1 MTQDLI
7 KKYQDCLTST
17 LQTLE
22 TFTHSYESKTIH
34 PEWAKVIDKEF
45 YDRMW
50 IGYKVQIR
58 IYENIIKD
66 LQTL

>member
-1 MTQDLI
+1 MKQDLI
-7 KKYQDCLTST
+7 KKYQNCLTST

-34 PEWAKVIDKEF
+34 PDWGKIIDKTF
-45 YDRMW
+45 YDEMCLSYR
-50 IGYKVQIR
+50 VQIR